1 MPYIEEILLKSCER
15 SRSFCSRSIEGGL
28 LRSVWYSRFQSL
40 SFGSTTGGGCEGVE
54 AGVVFFEE
62 KAEGLSAAFAL
73 ERLGFDEEDDEEDDE
88 EKGEFGPVWREGEG
102 DSGGSSPRGG
112 SRETE
117 AERGGSLDDDKFASL
132 SSET

>member
-28 LRSVWYSRFQSL
+28 LSSVWYSRFQSL
-40 SFGSTTGGGCEGVE
+40 SFGSTTGGGCEGAE

-62 KAEGLSAAFAL
+62 KGEDLSAAFAL
-73 ERLGFDEEDDEEDDE
+73 ERLGFDEEDDEDDE
-88 EKGEFGPVWREGEG
+88 GKGEFGPVWREGEG
-102 DSGGSSPRGG
+102 ERGGSSPRGG

-132 SSET
+132 PSES